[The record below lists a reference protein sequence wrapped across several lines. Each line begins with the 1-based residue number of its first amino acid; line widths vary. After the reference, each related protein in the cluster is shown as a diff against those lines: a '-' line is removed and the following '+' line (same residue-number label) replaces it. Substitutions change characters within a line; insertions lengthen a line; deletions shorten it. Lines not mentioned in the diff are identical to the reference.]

1 MKTRYRL
8 TLAVSLFLGF
18 VWLVALSLRHVQA
31 ADAPPPKVIHI
42 GYQKF
47 NTLNLLKARGTL
59 EKRLSPLNVR
69 VEWHQFAAGPQLF
82 EALNAGSLDF
92 GHAADAPTAF
102 AQAAGVPFVLV
113 AAEPPYSK
121 GQALLV
127 PRGSPVKTVADL
139 KGKSVAIGKGWNVQY
154 LLVRALEEAG
164 LKLTDVKPLYFK
176 SAADS
181 RAAFES
187 GTVDAIGLWDPF
199 YAAVETTSAPG
210 VLRDGAGLTPN
221 YTFLVARRDFAAKRP
236 ELVRAILEELKPVD
250 DWANANPEEV
260 ATLLASQ
267 LGLDTPTLRLA
278 TDRREYGVRPVD
290 AAIIADQQ
298 RLADTFLRLGEISKS
313 VRVEEVVVQNAPWWN
328 LEGKLLSCK

>member
-1 MKTRYRL
+1 MKTRHRL
-8 TLAVSLFLGF
+8 TLALTLLLGF
-18 VWLVALSLRHVQA
+18 VWLVSPGRHRARA
-31 ADAPPPKVIHI
+31 AEDSSPTVIHI

-59 EKRLSPLNVR
+59 EKRLAPAGVK
-69 VEWHQFAAGPQLF
+69 VEWHLFAAGPQLF

-92 GHAADAPTAF
+92 GHAADAPSAF

-113 AAEPPYSK
+113 AAEPPYAR

-127 PRGSPVKTVADL
+127 PKGSPVKTVADL
-139 KGKSVAIGKGWNVQY
+139 KGKTVAIGKGWNVQY
-154 LLVRALEEAG
+154 LLARALEEAG
-164 LKLTDVKPLYFK
+164 LKPGDVRPVYFK

-187 GTVDAIGLWDPF
+187 GTIDAIGLWDPF
-199 YAAVETTSAPG
+199 YAAVETSASAPG

-221 YTFLVARRDFAAKRP
+221 YTFLVAHRDFAAKHP

-260 ATLLASQ
+260 ATLLAPQ
-267 LGLDTPTLRLA
+267 LGLDVAALRLA
-278 TDRREYGVRPVD
+278 TGRREYGVRPVD

-298 RLADTFLRLGEISKS
+298 RLADTFLRLGEIPRA
-313 VRVEEVVVQNAPWWN
+313 VRVPEAVVVDAPWWTAP
-328 LEGKLLSCK
+328 LAAR

>member
-1 MKTRYRL
+1 MKTRCRL
-8 TLAVSLFLGF
+8 ALALSLFLGF
-18 VWLVALSLRHVQA
+18 VWLVSLGLHRA
-31 ADAPPPKVIHI
+31 WSAENSPPTVIHI

-59 EKRLSPLNVR
+59 EKRLAPSGVK

-92 GHAADAPTAF
+92 GHAADAPSAF

-127 PRGSPVKTVADL
+127 PKGSSVKTVADL
-139 KGKSVAIGKGWNVQY
+139 RGKTVAVGKGWNVQY
-154 LLVRALEEAG
+154 LLARALEEAG
-164 LKLTDVKPLYFK
+164 LKLADVKPVYFK

-181 RAAFES
+181 CAAFES
-187 GTVDAIGLWDPF
+187 GTIDAIGLWDPF
-199 YAAVETTSAPG
+199 YAAVEASAGAPG

-221 YTFLVARRDFAAKRP
+221 YTFLVAHRDFAAKRP

-250 DWANANPEEV
+250 DWANANPDEV
-260 ATLLASQ
+260 ATLLAPQ
-267 LGLDTPTLRLA
+267 LGLDVTTLRLA
-278 TDRREYGVRPVD
+278 TGRREYGVRPVD

-298 RLADTFLRLGEISKS
+298 RLADTFLRLGEIPRA
-313 VRVEEVVVQNAPWWN
+313 VRVPEAVVVDAPWWTAP
-328 LEGKLLSCK
+328 LVAK